1 MRYFIFLIIIIM
13 FSFFSWFKL
22 KNPETPINIGAN
34 STSIYNFIK
43 VNIDKDG
50 ELSESGQ
57 TLPDESKLLEASGSS
72 LNWAPGA
79 LDGTF
84 SHHSSTGNENE
95 LTQKVADYLDKIS
108 KSGNKQDQ
116 IDLYNI
122 LAASSAI
129 DYIDDVI
136 TLLWEKK
143 VVVEPYFHSFARSL
157 VIESKDRNPV
167 KFGIALLGIIWDQQ
181 DIEYIKL
188 LGKHEEFTLYSA
200 VGIVNIKKDSEWD
213 LWEMAQSVNGW
224 GRIQLVERLRN
235 TQNPEI
241 KNWILKE
248 GYKNSVMYEYLA
260 YIAATTWDLDIA
272 LSQWNIT
279 PDILDSAG
287 EILQALIIGGPAEWI
302 ESYAK
307 AEESINT

>member
-1 MRYFIFLIIIIM
+1 MRYL
-13 FSFFSWFKL
+13 
-22 KNPETPINIGAN
+22 
-34 STSIYNFIK
+34 YNFIK

-136 TLLWEKK
+136 TLL
-143 VVVEPYFHSFARSL
+143 
-157 VIESKDRNPV
+157 
-167 KFGIALLGIIWDQQ
+167 
-181 DIEYIKL
+181 
-188 LGKHEEFTLYSA
+188 
-200 VGIVNIKKDSEWD
+200 
-213 LWEMAQSVNGW
+213 
-224 GRIQLVERLRN
+224 
-235 TQNPEI
+235 
-241 KNWILKE
+241 
-248 GYKNSVMYEYLA
+248 
-260 YIAATTWDLDIA
+260 
-272 LSQWNIT
+272 
-279 PDILDSAG
+279 
-287 EILQALIIGGPAEWI
+287 
-302 ESYAK
+302 
-307 AEESINT
+307 